1 MFYNYR
7 TMDEVAQPALQDIQL
22 EDVFSALGDTSRLKI
37 VRKLLMEGEMSCK
50 CICAVTPKS
59 TMSHHLSVLRSS
71 GVIKTRCVGTQK
83 LVSVREEDLDLKY
96 PGLMDLVRSGG
107 MARSIGL
114 EPTTLSSA
122 S

>member
-1 MFYNYR
+1 
-7 TMDEVAQPALQDIQL
+7 MDEVAQPSLHDILL
-22 EDVFSALGDTSRLKI
+22 EDVFSALGDTSRLRI
-37 VRKLLMEGEMSCK
+37 VRKLLVEGEMSCK

-59 TMSHHLSVLRSS
+59 TMSHHLSVLRTC

-83 LVSVREEDLDLKY
+83 MVSVREQDLDLKF
-96 PGLMDLVRSGG
+96 PGLLDLVRSEE